1 MSAPSDAVTRPRDDA
16 FAVKL
21 RGFGPVGIASL
32 VVITLLGPIMEPLGG
47 LLALLWAYRSR
58 TPWRELGFAQPRSW
72 ALTILLGLVLG
83 FAFKLLMK
91 SLVLPVLGAPDINP
105 VYHYL
110 AGNTA
115 ALPSMVFDILVGAG
129 FAEETVFRGFL
140 FERLGKLLG
149 QRPWAKITILLIT
162 SVLFGLVH
170 YPGQGLYGALQ
181 ALFTGLLLGALYLIT
196 KRLWLSMVT
205 HVAFDLTAVFII
217 YRNLETQAAHLLFK

>member
-1 MSAPSDAVTRPRDDA
+1 MPPADALPRPRDDA
-16 FAVKL
+16 FAAKL
-21 RGFGPVGIASL
+21 RGFGPIGIASL
-32 VVITLLGPIMEPLGG
+32 VVITLLGPVMEPLGG

-58 TPWRELGFAQPRSW
+58 TPWSELGFAKPRSW

-83 FAFKLLMK
+83 FALKLLMK
-91 SLVLPVLGAPDINP
+91 SVVLTLLGAPVINP
-105 VYHYL
+105 TYHYL

-115 ALPSMVFDILVGAG
+115 AIPSMIFDIIVGAG

-149 QRPWAKITILLIT
+149 QRPWAKATILLIT
-162 SVLFGLVH
+162 SILFGLVH

-181 ALFTGLLLGALYLIT
+181 ALFVGLFLGALYLAT

-205 HVAFDLTAVFII
+205 HIAFDLTALYII
-217 YRNLETQAAHLLFK
+217 YRGLEPRVAHLIFK

>member
-1 MSAPSDAVTRPRDDA
+1 MPPADALPKPRDDA
-16 FAVKL
+16 FAARL

-32 VVITLLGPIMEPLGG
+32 VVITLLGPVMEPLGG

-58 TPWRELGFAQPRSW
+58 TPWSELGFAKPRSW

-83 FAFKLLMK
+83 FALKLLMK
-91 SLVLPVLGAPDINP
+91 SVVLTLLGAPVINP
-105 VYHYL
+105 TYHYL

-115 ALPSMVFDILVGAG
+115 AIPSMIFDIIVGAG

-149 QRPWAKITILLIT
+149 QRPWAKATILLIT
-162 SVLFGLVH
+162 SILFGLVH

-181 ALFTGLLLGALYLIT
+181 ALFVGLFLGALYLAT

-205 HVAFDLTAVFII
+205 HIAFDLTALYII
-217 YRNLETQAAHLLFK
+217 YQGLEPRVAHLIFK

>member
-1 MSAPSDAVTRPRDDA
+1 LPPADALPRPRDDA
-16 FAVKL
+16 FAAKL
-21 RGFGPVGIASL
+21 RGFGPIGIASL
-32 VVITLLGPIMEPLGG
+32 VVITLLGPVMEPLGG

-58 TPWRELGFAQPRSW
+58 TPWSELGFAKPRSW

-83 FAFKLLMK
+83 FALKLLMK
-91 SLVLPVLGAPDINP
+91 SVVLTLLGAPVINP
-105 VYHYL
+105 TYHYL

-115 ALPSMVFDILVGAG
+115 AIPSMIFDIIVGAG

-149 QRPWAKITILLIT
+149 QRPWAKATILLIT
-162 SVLFGLVH
+162 SLLFGLVH

-181 ALFTGLLLGALYLIT
+181 ALFVGLFLGALYLAT

-205 HVAFDLTAVFII
+205 HIAFDLTALYII
-217 YRNLETQAAHLLFK
+217 YRGLEPRVAHLIFK

>member
-1 MSAPSDAVTRPRDDA
+1 M
-16 FAVKL
+16 
-21 RGFGPVGIASL
+21 RGFGPIGIASL
-32 VVITLLGPIMEPLGG
+32 VVITLLGPVMEPLGG

-58 TPWRELGFAQPRSW
+58 TPWSELGFAKPRSW

-83 FAFKLLMK
+83 FALKLLMK
-91 SLVLPVLGAPDINP
+91 SVVLTLLGAPVINP
-105 VYHYL
+105 TYHYL

-115 ALPSMVFDILVGAG
+115 AIPSMIFDIIVGAG

-149 QRPWAKITILLIT
+149 QRPWAKATILLIT
-162 SVLFGLVH
+162 SILFGLVH

-181 ALFTGLLLGALYLIT
+181 ALFVGLFLGALYLAT

-205 HVAFDLTAVFII
+205 HIAFDLTALYII
-217 YRNLETQAAHLLFK
+217 YRGLEPRVAHLIFK

>member
-1 MSAPSDAVTRPRDDA
+1 
-16 FAVKL
+16 L

-32 VVITLLGPIMEPLGG
+32 VVITLLGPVMEPLGG

-58 TPWRELGFAQPRSW
+58 TPWSELGFAKPRSW

-83 FAFKLLMK
+83 FALKLLMK
-91 SLVLPVLGAPDINP
+91 SVVLTLLGAPVINP
-105 VYHYL
+105 TYHYL

-115 ALPSMVFDILVGAG
+115 AIPSMIFDIIVGAG

-149 QRPWAKITILLIT
+149 QRPWAKATILLIT
-162 SVLFGLVH
+162 SILFGLVH

-181 ALFTGLLLGALYLIT
+181 ALFVGLFLGALYLAT

-205 HVAFDLTAVFII
+205 HIAFDLTALYII
-217 YRNLETQAAHLLFK
+217 YQGLEPRVAHLIFK

>member
-1 MSAPSDAVTRPRDDA
+1 LPPADALPKPRDDA
-16 FAVKL
+16 FAARL

-32 VVITLLGPIMEPLGG
+32 VVIMLLGPVMEPLGG

-58 TPWRELGFAQPRSW
+58 TPWSELGFAKPRSW

-83 FAFKLLMK
+83 FALKLLMK
-91 SLVLPVLGAPDINP
+91 SVVLTLLGAPVINP
-105 VYHYL
+105 TYHYL

-115 ALPSMVFDILVGAG
+115 AIPSMIFDIIVGAG

-149 QRPWAKITILLIT
+149 QRPWAKATILLIT
-162 SVLFGLVH
+162 SILFGLVH

-181 ALFTGLLLGALYLIT
+181 ALFVGLFLGALYLAT

-205 HVAFDLTAVFII
+205 HIAFDLTALYII
-217 YRNLETQAAHLLFK
+217 YQGLEPRVAHLIFK

>member
-1 MSAPSDAVTRPRDDA
+1 LPPADALPRPRDDA
-16 FAVKL
+16 FAAKL
-21 RGFGPVGIASL
+21 RGFGPIGIASL
-32 VVITLLGPIMEPLGG
+32 VVITLLGPVMEPLGG

-58 TPWRELGFAQPRSW
+58 TPWSELGFAKPRSW

-83 FAFKLLMK
+83 FALKLLMK
-91 SLVLPVLGAPDINP
+91 SVVLTLLGAPVINP
-105 VYHYL
+105 TYHYL

-115 ALPSMVFDILVGAG
+115 AIPSMIFDIIVGAG

-149 QRPWAKITILLIT
+149 QRPWAKATILLIT
-162 SVLFGLVH
+162 SILFGLVH

-181 ALFTGLLLGALYLIT
+181 ALFVGLFLGALYLAT

-205 HVAFDLTAVFII
+205 HIAFDLTALYII
-217 YRNLETQAAHLLFK
+217 YRGLEPRVAHLIFK

>member
-1 MSAPSDAVTRPRDDA
+1 M
-16 FAVKL
+16 

-32 VVITLLGPIMEPLGG
+32 VVITLLGPVMEPLGG

-58 TPWRELGFAQPRSW
+58 TPWSELGFAKPRSW

-83 FAFKLLMK
+83 FALKLLMK
-91 SLVLPVLGAPDINP
+91 SVVLTLLGAPVINP
-105 VYHYL
+105 TYHYL

-115 ALPSMVFDILVGAG
+115 AIPSMIFDIIVGAG

-149 QRPWAKITILLIT
+149 QRPWAKATILLIT
-162 SVLFGLVH
+162 SILFGLVH

-181 ALFTGLLLGALYLIT
+181 ALFVGLFLGALYLAT

-205 HVAFDLTAVFII
+205 HIAFDLTALYII
-217 YRNLETQAAHLLFK
+217 YQGLEPRVAHLIFK

>member
-1 MSAPSDAVTRPRDDA
+1 LPPADALPKPRDDA
-16 FAVKL
+16 FAARL

-32 VVITLLGPIMEPLGG
+32 VVITLLGPVMEPLGG

-58 TPWRELGFAQPRSW
+58 TPWSELGFAKPRSW

-83 FAFKLLMK
+83 FALKLLMK
-91 SLVLPVLGAPDINP
+91 SVVLTLLGAPVINP
-105 VYHYL
+105 TYHYL

-115 ALPSMVFDILVGAG
+115 AIPSMIFDIIVGAG

-149 QRPWAKITILLIT
+149 QRPWAKATILLIT
-162 SVLFGLVH
+162 SILFGLVH

-181 ALFTGLLLGALYLIT
+181 ALFVGLFLGALYLAT

-205 HVAFDLTAVFII
+205 HIAFDLTALYII
-217 YRNLETQAAHLLFK
+217 YQGLEPRVAHLIFK